1 MLSEQIDTQDCDILK
16 MMTEIKLN
24 IALKVNLSKHFPFRD
39 IESVINE
46 FFNIVKYILGYQP
59 YYVSCYTPV

>member
-1 MLSEQIDTQDCDILK
+1 MFSEQIDTQDCDILK

-24 IALKVNLSKHFPFRD
+24 IALKVNLSEHFPFRD

-46 FFNIVKYILGYQP
+46 MF
-59 YYVSCYTPV
+59 